1 MRLFAAIEL
10 PEPARRHLADAVAA
24 AGLPN
29 RKVRLADP
37 EQWHITTAFFGEV
50 GEHAAV
56 ELTER
61 LERAAGR
68 TPALTLSIAGA
79 GTFPAD
85 AAQARVLW
93 AGVEGDT
100 ETLRRLAERC
110 TAAGRRCGLAM
121 ERGRYRPHLTIGRTR
136 GGPADLNAE
145 AGALAGFRGDH
156 WRAGALQLIRSTL
169 GAEVRHEVAATFPL
183 A

>member
-1 MRLFAAIEL
+1 MRLFAAIDL
-10 PEPARRHLADAVAA
+10 PEPARHDLAEAVAA

-29 RKVRLADP
+29 RKLRVADT

-50 GEHAAV
+50 GEQTLA

-61 LERAAGR
+61 LERAASR
-68 TPALTLSIAGA
+68 TPALTLSIARA

-85 AAQARVLW
+85 PSQARVLW
-93 AGVEGDT
+93 AGVEGDV
-100 ETLRRLAERC
+100 ELLNRLAERC
-110 TAAGRRCGLAM
+110 TAAGRRCGLPM
-121 ERGRYRPHLTIGRTR
+121 ERGRYRPHLTIGRSR

-145 AGALAGFRGDH
+145 AGALADYRGRE
-156 WRAGALQLIRSTL
+156 WRATALYLIRSTL
-169 GAEVRHEVAATFPL
+169 GAEVKHEVAATFPL